1 MTTNKAFKFRLYP
14 TPEQEA
20 ILAKQFGA
28 ARFVYNYFL
37 RQRIDYY
44 AAHKGERK
52 QGLNYH
58 DTAKLLTALKHQ
70 PEYAWLRAANSQA
83 LQAALRNLDTA
94 YNNFFN
100 QRADFP
106 EFKSRR
112 AKQSFHV
119 PQHFTVDAQ
128 QNRLTIPKMTPLKV
142 VVHRPVEGEMKSVT
156 ISRTPAGCYFA
167 SILCEVQLLPKPR
180 QEGRIMGV
188 DLGLKSFAVTS
199 DGEKVDP
206 PQPLGKAERK
216 LSHLQ
221 RQLSRKKVASQN
233 RNKAR
238 LKVARLYQKIANQRA
253 DFLHKLSRRWID
265 ESQAIYVE
273 DLCVKGMLS
282 NHRLAKSI
290 SDSGWGEFVRQLEYK
305 AAWYGRHVGKV
316 DRFFPSSKRHAQCG
330 YIYQDLKLS
339 EREWT
344 CPECGV
350 LVDRDA
356 NAAQNILLFGQLS
369 PSQIGNARRAGTAQT
384 HTPGE
389 TGARK
394 TGHGTRKPA
403 ARNA

>member
-1 MTTNKAFKFRLYP
+1 
-14 TPEQEA
+14 
-20 ILAKQFGA
+20 
-28 ARFVYNYFL
+28 
-37 RQRIDYY
+37 
-44 AAHKGERK
+44 
-52 QGLNYH
+52 
-58 DTAKLLTALKHQ
+58 
-70 PEYAWLRAANSQA
+70 
-83 LQAALRNLDTA
+83 
-94 YNNFFN
+94 
-100 QRADFP
+100 
-106 EFKSRR
+106 
-112 AKQSFHV
+112 
-119 PQHFTVDAQ
+119 
-128 QNRLTIPKMTPLKV
+128 
-142 VVHRPVEGEMKSVT
+142 
-156 ISRTPAGCYFA
+156 
-167 SILCEVQLLPKPR
+167 
-180 QEGRIMGV
+180 MGV